1 MPLEA
6 RSRLEENLLLFFTG
20 VRRSASEE
28 LATQVAP
35 KSGTVPSVEENLKA
49 VRAIGVDS
57 HRALEDGDLKLF
69 ADLMTE
75 QWKLKLARSPSPLH
89 EQVDAWIEDGLR
101 SGATGGKLVG
111 AGGGGFLLFYA
122 DAKSDLRLRMAE
134 LGLEEVRFSFDYEG
148 SKTVVS

>member
-1 MPLEA
+1 
-6 RSRLEENLLLFFTG
+6 
-20 VRRSASEE
+20 
-28 LATQVAP
+28 
-35 KSGTVPSVEENLKA
+35 
-49 VRAIGVDS
+49 
-57 HRALEDGDLKLF
+57 
-69 ADLMTE
+69 MTE

-122 DAKSDLRLRMAE
+122 DAKSDLRLRMTE